1 MIERFARN
9 DIMSLTEIVPRYDL
23 AESVGPD
30 LRLGYL
36 SSPDG
41 FGDHSDLALGYGT
54 VAGDLALRTHV
65 AEAHGVDPEDVVITV
80 GGMHALFLTAFAT
93 CRPGTSVVV
102 PSPVFPNA
110 VNAIRSVGAAV
121 STIPLTFDT
130 GYEVDP
136 AAFRAA
142 LRPDTTLVYLAS
154 PQNPSGVALSDIAVT
169 GVLEAIE
176 AVCPEAF
183 LLIDETYREAV
194 YGDDPVAPSFVHRS
208 PRIVSCASL
217 SKCHGA
223 PGLRIGWAI
232 VRDPALREQIV
243 LGKFNTVISCSRV
256 DEALACAV
264 LERRETIL
272 AERRRHLSDGLE
284 RTRAWVAAHAQ
295 MVDWIR
301 PDAGALCCIRLAP
314 SMFDA
319 AAVERFYACLDAQDA
334 RVANGVWFGDEARV
348 FRLGFGLLAVP
359 DLEAGLQRLSRALD
373 AAQRSAA

>member
-9 DIMSLTEIVPRYDL
+9 DIMSLTESVPRYDL

-30 LRLGYL
+30 LRLGSL
-36 SSPDG
+36 SPPDG
-41 FGDHSDLALGYGT
+41 FGDFSDLALGYGT
-54 VAGDLALRTHV
+54 VAGDLAVRTHV
-65 AEAHGVDPEDVVITV
+65 AQANGVDPDEVVITV
-80 GGMHALFLTAFAT
+80 GGMHALFLTAFVT
-93 CRPGTSVVV
+93 CRPATSVVV
-102 PSPVFPNA
+102 PSPLFPNA
-110 VNAIRSVGAAV
+110 LNAIRSVGAAV
-121 STIPLTFDT
+121 NTIRLTFDT
-130 GYEVDP
+130 GYAVDP
-136 AAFRAA
+136 AAVRAA

-154 PQNPSGVALSDIAVT
+154 PQNPSGVALSDIALT
-169 GVLEAIE
+169 GILEAMQD
-176 AVCPEAF
+176 VCPNAY

-194 YGDDPVAPSFVHRS
+194 YAEDPVASSFVHRS

-256 DEALACAV
+256 DEALACQV
-264 LERRETIL
+264 LERRDAIL

-284 RTRAWVAAHAQ
+284 RIRAWVAARAP
-295 MVDWIR
+295 MVEWIR

-319 AAVERFYACLDAQDA
+319 AAVERFYACLDAEEA
-334 RVANGVWFGDEARV
+334 RVANGAWFGDEARV
-348 FRLGFGLLAVP
+348 FRLGFGLLAMP
-359 DLEAGLQRLSRALD
+359 DLDAGLRRLSDALH
-373 AAQRSAA
+373 AAHRSAA